1 MTTNSK
7 QGHDSENENR
17 QCADEIMYDLDE
29 KALGQSGDGESL
41 KDADDDG
48 AFSGDSQVD
57 DLLAEEALRTGCCTP
72 AARRSRAPS
81 EGQVELRSGT
91 TLGTPDPHMR
101 PEGDQG
107 S

>member
-57 DLLAEEALRTGCCTP
+57 DLLAEEARALKMRNKQLNPKKTT
-72 AARRSRAPS
+72 SRAS
-81 EGQVELRSGT
+81 TSKKSSVSKGNTYNVN
-91 TLGTPDPHMR
+91 
-101 PEGDQG
+101 
-107 S
+107 